1 MTHEEM
7 KKYAQVLL
15 RKGLNIQEKQILVIH
30 APVEASAFV
39 TELAGAAY
47 DAGASQVV
55 LNWRSDDLT
64 RLRYIKEGLHT
75 FQTLP
80 DWRRDFSLYYY
91 RQGAAFLSLVSA
103 NPRLLNGVDTN
114 KIVAFQKAS
123 HEALKEYSDGMMAS
137 KVTWLVAAVPSLV
150 WAKLLFPDDTE
161 ADAFH
166 KLETAI
172 LKAARADGP
181 HPLHDWDIHLE
192 NLKKRRTWLTAQAFT
207 ALHYTNRAGTDLTVG
222 LPKGHIWQGGTEE
235 SAAGIPFNANIPTE
249 EVYSAPQYDR
259 VDGVVCSTR
268 PLIYRGNLI
277 DSFRLTFKKGKVI
290 SSHAEK
296 GDDLLTALLDTDE
309 GARRLGEVALIPCE
323 SPVSL
328 SNTLYYETLLDE
340 NASCH
345 LALGKAYP
353 TCLAGGTAMT
363 DAELKAAGLNDS
375 IVHADFMI
383 GSEDLTVT
391 GIKEDGT
398 KVPVFINGSWAD

>member
-1 MTHEEM
+1 M

-150 WAKLLFPDDTE
+150 WAKLLFPDDT
-161 ADAFH
+161 
-166 KLETAI
+166 
-172 LKAARADGP
+172 GP
-181 HPLHDWDIHLE
+181 TLFI
-192 NLKKRRTWLTAQAFT
+192 NLKRQF
-207 ALHYTNRAGTDLTVG
+207 
-222 LPKGHIWQGGTEE
+222 
-235 SAAGIPFNANIPTE
+235 
-249 EVYSAPQYDR
+249 
-259 VDGVVCSTR
+259 
-268 PLIYRGNLI
+268 
-277 DSFRLTFKKGKVI
+277 
-290 SSHAEK
+290 
-296 GDDLLTALLDTDE
+296 
-309 GARRLGEVALIPCE
+309 
-323 SPVSL
+323 
-328 SNTLYYETLLDE
+328 
-340 NASCH
+340 
-345 LALGKAYP
+345 
-353 TCLAGGTAMT
+353 
-363 DAELKAAGLNDS
+363 
-375 IVHADFMI
+375 
-383 GSEDLTVT
+383 
-391 GIKEDGT
+391 
-398 KVPVFINGSWAD
+398 